1 MAATTAA
8 LVLASSI
15 LITQYA
21 RTARNQ
27 MIEDLKTLAEIV
39 GNNSEA
45 ALSFRDPDD
54 GAEILA
60 GLEGKSTIIAACLYD
75 GDGKTFATYVSP
87 RYTQPLQ
94 PPLAAGDGYRL
105 GDRHIEMFRQVRQ
118 DHDLLGTLF
127 LRADLQ
133 PLQRM
138 IEHHILTAVL
148 ITLGSI
154 ALAYVLASRLQHLI
168 LRHIKRV
175 VQMAGAIAAGDI
187 PQHLTVTS
195 KDEIGELEMAFN
207 EMVDRTVDVVRQTQ
221 TLARGDYSI
230 TIKPRSN
237 RDELSVALIKMTE
250 ALKAYH
256 EESEK
261 QNWLKTGLSL
271 LNDRMRG
278 EQDLAALNANILSS
292 LAEYLGAQVGA
303 LFLAERDDVLRLAA
317 GYAAAAEWVGHKT
330 FKLGEGLV
338 GQSAMERK
346 LLTVRDPSGAGLSIR
361 SGLTDVPVRHLVDV
375 PLVRE
380 DELVGVLE
388 FGDLNGFTQNQLDLL
403 QQASMAI
410 AIAIHTAQSR
420 MRLNELLRKTQ
431 QQSRELQDQRNVLQR
446 TNLALEERTV
456 LLEKQKQ
463 EIHRQNNA
471 LENARLDLERKAREL
486 EVASRYKSEFL
497 ANMSHELRTPLN
509 SLLILSRLLGEN
521 KDGNLSPKQVEFART
536 INKSGSDLL
545 VLINDI
551 LDLSKVEAG
560 KLEFFV
566 EDVRMEDVCA
576 SLSII
581 FQHVAAERNIEFEI
595 TREPDVPASVR
606 TDAQRVGQILRNLL
620 SNAFKFTAKGRV
632 RLRVYRPAAEECHRP
647 DMAIACAVQ
656 DSGVGIPKEK
666 QELIFQAFQQGDGT
680 TSREFG
686 GTGLGLSISRELA
699 MRLGGEILLR
709 SEPGKGSTF
718 TLYLPAV
725 APESALPAGGAAAP
739 AGRPAVAGPAGQE
752 AVGAGPVDDRAAI
765 QPGDRV
771 LLLIEDDRRFASV
784 LLDFARG
791 RGFKCLVAGRGHEGL
806 DLAAR
811 FKPRGILLDMVLPDL
826 DGRAVVRSL
835 KKQPETR
842 TIPVYIISALEPDQE
857 AMRMG
862 AIGYL
867 TKPVTVEQLEQV
879 FTRLEDL
886 MGRVTRKLLI
896 VEDDES
902 EARSI
907 ANLVTNPNVETH
919 ISRTGE
925 EAWKRLQAEMF
936 DCVILDLGLADLSGF
951 DLLERLDLRKD
962 GNHVPVIVH
971 TGRDLNRE
979 EEARLRRFAESII
992 IKGGDSPD
1000 HLLEKATLF
1009 LHVPAPARAARG
1021 PGARAAATPR
1031 VKTLRGRKVLIVDDD
1046 MRNAYSLS
1054 AVFDAQ
1060 GIENLVAPDAGRALA
1075 VLDENPEMSVVLV
1088 DIMMP
1093 GMSGYDLIR
1102 EIRKQRRF
1110 NHLPII
1116 ALTAKAMKGDREKCL
1131 EAGASEYLPKP
1142 VDVDRLLSVM
1152 LSLC

>member
-1 MAATTAA
+1 
-8 LVLASSI
+8 
-15 LITQYA
+15 
-21 RTARNQ
+21 
-27 MIEDLKTLAEIV
+27 
-39 GNNSEA
+39 
-45 ALSFRDPDD
+45 
-54 GAEILA
+54 
-60 GLEGKSTIIAACLYD
+60 
-75 GDGKTFATYVSP
+75 
-87 RYTQPLQ
+87 
-94 PPLAAGDGYRL
+94 
-105 GDRHIEMFRQVRQ
+105 
-118 DHDLLGTLF
+118 
-127 LRADLQ
+127 
-133 PLQRM
+133 
-138 IEHHILTAVL
+138 
-148 ITLGSI
+148 
-154 ALAYVLASRLQHLI
+154 
-168 LRHIKRV
+168 
-175 VQMAGAIAAGDI
+175 
-187 PQHLTVTS
+187 
-195 KDEIGELEMAFN
+195 
-207 EMVDRTVDVVRQTQ
+207 
-221 TLARGDYSI
+221 
-230 TIKPRSN
+230 
-237 RDELSVALIKMTE
+237 
-250 ALKAYH
+250 
-256 EESEK
+256 
-261 QNWLKTGLSL
+261 
-271 LNDRMRG
+271 
-278 EQDLAALNANILSS
+278 
-292 LAEYLGAQVGA
+292 
-303 LFLAERDDVLRLAA
+303 
-317 GYAAAAEWVGHKT
+317 
-330 FKLGEGLV
+330 
-338 GQSAMERK
+338 
-346 LLTVRDPSGAGLSIR
+346 
-361 SGLTDVPVRHLVDV
+361 
-375 PLVRE
+375 
-380 DELVGVLE
+380 
-388 FGDLNGFTQNQLDLL
+388 
-403 QQASMAI
+403 
-410 AIAIHTAQSR
+410 
-420 MRLNELLRKTQ
+420 
-431 QQSRELQDQRNVLQR
+431 
-446 TNLALEERTV
+446 
-456 LLEKQKQ
+456 
-463 EIHRQNNA
+463 
-471 LENARLDLERKAREL
+471 
-486 EVASRYKSEFL
+486 
-497 ANMSHELRTPLN
+497 
-509 SLLILSRLLGEN
+509 
-521 KDGNLSPKQVEFART
+521 
-536 INKSGSDLL
+536 
-545 VLINDI
+545 
-551 LDLSKVEAG
+551 
-560 KLEFFV
+560 
-566 EDVRMEDVCA
+566 
-576 SLSII
+576 
-581 FQHVAAERNIEFEI
+581 
-595 TREPDVPASVR
+595 
-606 TDAQRVGQILRNLL
+606 
-620 SNAFKFTAKGRV
+620 
-632 RLRVYRPAAEECHRP
+632 
-647 DMAIACAVQ
+647 
-656 DSGVGIPKEK
+656 
-666 QELIFQAFQQGDGT
+666 
-680 TSREFG
+680 
-686 GTGLGLSISRELA
+686 
-699 MRLGGEILLR
+699 
-709 SEPGKGSTF
+709 
-718 TLYLPAV
+718 
-725 APESALPAGGAAAP
+725 
-739 AGRPAVAGPAGQE
+739 
-752 AVGAGPVDDRAAI
+752 VDDRAAI
-765 QPGDRV
+765 RPGDRV